1 MRTRYSM
8 MSSLWRMNDSN
19 PTFFTS
25 FSELQIIADNEC
37 KNIEPH
43 ENFDIDAYVRLP
55 WFVQK

>member
-1 MRTRYSM
+1 M